1 MRLVTRGNF
10 DGLTCAVLITEVESI
25 DSIELIHPQD
35 ITDSRFK
42 PREGDIVVNL
52 PYKEGCSKWFDHHP
66 STRNYNE
73 PPTDFEGSHD
83 LAPSS
88 GRVVYDYY
96 LAEHPEIVKFE
107 ELVREDDRFDEA
119 NLGLEDVNSPQGWI
133 LLAFTIDPRSGLGRF
148 REYFLDLMDRIK
160 TMPLDKLLET
170 AEVRERVERF
180 HKEKGSFLLTMS
192 KHSRVDGNVIV
203 SDLREVENVP
213 AGNRFLIYTLYPE
226 ANVSVRIAWGPMRAF
241 AVITVGTFYL
251 QTDLPGARRRVDE
264 ALRRW
269 RSSGGRGD
277 AGRPR
282 IRRPSPRG
290 SHPGAQRL
298 SRDQILMPAATR
310 FIDVEAVLRF
320 PKKSIEIPSEW
331 VDGPV

>member
-35 ITDSRFK
+35 ITDNRFK

-119 NLGLEDVNSPQGWI
+119 NLGLEDVNNPQGWI

-148 REYFLDLMDRIK
+148 REYFLGLMDRIK

-170 AEVRERVERF
+170 AEVRERIERF

-241 AVITVGTFYL
+241 AVITVGHSIFKRTCPVHVGELMKRYGGGGHR
-251 QTDLPGARRRVDE
+251 GAGATPVAPEYADR
-264 ALRRW
+264 ALEEVIQALKD
-269 RSSGGRGD
+269 S
-277 AGRPR
+277 
-282 IRRPSPRG
+282 
-290 SHPGAQRL
+290 
-298 SRDQILMPAATR
+298 
-310 FIDVEAVLRF
+310 
-320 PKKSIEIPSEW
+320 
-331 VDGPV
+331 